1 MNDSPIFTGTS
12 TDIYWRYEV
21 PANKNDTMFLLTAFG
36 KIVVKGAWYGELGE
50 YYIAYSPMIKRDKDK
65 ERELGFI

>member
-12 TDIYWRYEV
+12 TDIYWRYEEPV
-21 PANKNDTMFLLTAFG
+21 NKNDTMFLLTAFG
-36 KIVVKGAWYGELGE
+36 KIVVKGTWSGKLGE